1 MTILTIN
8 KKVNVFYWKGRK
20 MQLFI
25 ICIVYAVVAIILCSC
40 AVKNFFKMKTQ
51 NSHLHRQYFF
61 TVIILLFILLI
72 SFIAI
77 LLKLKADVV
86 AIGDTSS
93 SGFLIGYSDEPDYS
107 LIALIGFIILGIG
120 GLALFD
126 RFFLKR
132 RSKTEQEYRT
142 RRRFAIGILIF
153 LITGI
158 AAVKLMM

>member
-1 MTILTIN
+1 
-8 KKVNVFYWKGRK
+8 

-107 LIALIGFIILGIG
+107 LIALIGLIILGIG
-120 GLALFD
+120 GLALFN